1 MMKKIKIIRNLNN
14 QRSSKKI
21 NRIMMSTNLEWKKR
35 MKMKIL
41 MMMKMMAWTMA

>member
-1 MMKKIKIIRNLNN
+1 MMKKIKIIRNPNN
-14 QRSSKKI
+14 QRSSKQI

-35 MKMKIL
+35 IKMKIF